1 MNKKALIVIVAI
13 VLVAA
18 TAALVV
24 LRRGSGND
32 GPLILYGNVDI
43 RDVELAF
50 RQPGR
55 IQSMAVEE
63 GDPVE
68 AGQLLASLDAQP
80 FEDALHAAEAEV
92 AVATAEL
99 DKLKSG
105 SRPQEIAQAEAGVS
119 RAEAALRNAEHDFK
133 RQTSLL
139 DSGASSQ
146 RIVDAARSQRDQAAA
161 ALRSAQE
168 ALSLARTGARSED
181 IAAGKARLAAATAHQ
196 AQAETALADTR
207 LTAPTRATVITRVRE
222 PGSMV
227 GAGTPVY
234 ALSLRDPLYVRAY
247 VSEPQLG
254 RIAPGTK
261 VQVETDSSTKPY
273 EGQIGFISPT
283 AEFTPK
289 SVETTDL
296 RTDLVYRLRIV
307 VGNAD
312 QGLRQGM
319 PVTVRVLGKQG

>member
-1 MNKKALIVIVAI
+1 MNKKGLIIIVVVAI
-13 VLVAA
+13 AA
-18 TAALVV
+18 TVAGLAF
-24 LRRGSGND
+24 LRRASGND
-32 GPLILYGNVDI
+32 APIVLYGNVDI

-55 IQSMAVEE
+55 IQSMVVEE

-80 FEDALHAAEAEV
+80 FEDALQAAEAEV

-105 SRPQEIAQAEAGVS
+105 SRPQEIAQAQAGVS
-119 RAEAALRNAEHDFK
+119 RAEAALRNAEQDFN

-139 DSGASSQ
+139 GSGASSQ

-181 IAAGKARLAAATAHQ
+181 IKAGMARLAAARARQ

-207 LTAPTRATVITRVRE
+207 LSAPTRATVVSRVRE

-254 RIAPGTK
+254 RIAPGTR
-261 VQVETDSSTKPY
+261 VSIETDSSDKTY

-319 PVTVRVLGKQG
+319 PVTVHVLGTHG

>member
-1 MNKKALIVIVAI
+1 M
-13 VLVAA
+13 
-18 TAALVV
+18 
-24 LRRGSGND
+24 
-32 GPLILYGNVDI
+32 LYGNVDI

-55 IQSMAVEE
+55 VQSMAVDE
-63 GDPVE
+63 GDAVE

-80 FEDALHAAEAEV
+80 FEEALHAVEAEV

-105 SRPQEIAQAEAGVS
+105 SRPQEIAQAQAGVS
-119 RAEAALRNAEHDFK
+119 RADSAFRNAEHDFK
-133 RQTSLL
+133 RQSSLL
-139 DSGASSQ
+139 ESGASSQ
-146 RIVDAARSQRDQAAA
+146 RIVDAARAQRDQAAA
-161 ALRSAQE
+161 ALNSARE
-168 ALSLARTGARSED
+168 ALSLARSGARDEE
-181 IAAGKARLAAATAHQ
+181 IEAGQARLAESQGAC
-196 AQAETALADTR
+196 R
-207 LTAPTRATVITRVRE
+207 RRPKRRSPTRSLKASSKATVISRIRE

-227 GAGTPVY
+227 AAGTPVY
-234 ALSLRDPLYVRAY
+234 SLSLRDPLYVRAY

-261 VQVETDSSTKPY
+261 VRVETDSSKKVY

-307 VGNAD
+307 VSNAD

-319 PVTVRVLGKQG
+319 PVTVRVAANPQG